1 MSPKCYNIN
10 MHEIISIEY
19 YENDTGKCP
28 YLEWEEKLTTDLRA
42 QIRRKFNNIR
52 LGNYGDA

>member
-1 MSPKCYNIN
+1 